1 MHFLPTI
8 DFFKLNIAWPKSLNW
23 PLTLT
28 LSLDV
33 QYCRKTFVTINQFN
47 CQLHV
52 ISKEGYKIEKEV
64 GEKRPPKMYRI
75 FVVDILCLQTFFIY
89 CLFLFYIIYP
99 SLNVN
104 IQWDFFNKHA
114 FLSSFHLQRNY
125 WRKILVGSV
134 EYFASALSSFPS
146 FHL

>member
-1 MHFLPTI
+1 MHFLPTM
-8 DFFKLNIAWPKSLNW
+8 DFFKLNIAWPESLNW

-52 ISKEGYKIEKEV
+52 ITKEGYKIEKKWGKKATKNV
-64 GEKRPPKMYRI
+64 SNFCCWY
-75 FVVDILCLQTFFIY
+75 FVFTNFFH
-89 CLFLFYIIYP
+89 LFLFYIIYP